1 MKNFIIILCF
11 FNVTIGF
18 SQDNA
23 SVLSLEEYLGYVKK
37 YHPILKQAY
46 LITSESEINLLKSRG
61 AFDPKLE
68 VDYGRKKFKDTEY
81 YDKLNAAF
89 KIPTWYGIE
98 LKANYENNNGI
109 YLNPESTTP
118 IDGLYSVGVSVSLA
132 RGLLTNKRMA
142 TLRQAKIYNEQAKA
156 KQELIINNIVY
167 NAITTYFNW
176 LKNYQSKLV
185 YDDYLLNA
193 KTRLRNIKK
202 GYELGDKPAIDT
214 LEASIN
220 LKNRLLDIEKAKIGY
235 LKSKLELSNYLWLE
249 NNLPLELE
257 DAIIPDINTINT
269 INLVLNSSLL
279 NVTDEVILNHPKI
292 LELRYKKESLEIEKR
307 LKANNLLPQVDL
319 QYNFLT
325 ADYKNINTLN
335 TGDYNTGLTVNFPL
349 FLRKER
355 AELKLAKL
363 KLQDIDF
370 DISATEVNLK
380 NKIEST
386 IQEIE
391 SYSVQYD
398 ILLDLVKDYEQLVKS
413 EERKFSLGEG
423 TLFLVNYREVKLI
436 ENQLKKIETA
446 YQLFSSKSDLMRIVT
461 AL

>member
-1 MKNFIIILCF
+1 MKKALIILYF
-11 FNVTIGF
+11 LNIAIGF
-18 SQDNA
+18 SQDNTN
-23 SVLSLEEYLGYVKK
+23 VLSLEEYLGYVKK
-37 YHPILKQAY
+37 YHPIVKQAY
-46 LITSESEINLLKSRG
+46 LITSESEMKLLKSRG
-61 AFDPKLE
+61 AFDPKFE
-68 VDYGRKKFKDTEY
+68 VDYDRKKFKNTEY

-98 LKANYENNNGI
+98 LKANYENNNGDF
-109 YLNPESTTP
+109 LNPESTVP

-132 RGLLTNKRMA
+132 KGLLTNKRMA
-142 TLRQAKIYNEQAKA
+142 TLKQAKLYNEQAQA
-156 KQELIINNIVY
+156 KQKIVINNILY

-176 LKNYQSKLV
+176 LKNYQAKLV
-185 YDDYLLNA
+185 YEDYVANA
-193 KTRLRNIKK
+193 KTRFNNIKT
-202 GYELGDKPAIDT
+202 GYEFGDKPAIDT

-220 LKNRLLDIEKAKIGY
+220 LKNRLLDFEKAKIGY

-257 DAIIPDINTINT
+257 EVITPDVNTINT
-269 INLVLNSSLL
+269 INLVLNSSIL
-279 NVTDEVILNHPKI
+279 NVTDDLILNHPK
-292 LELRYKKESLEIEKR
+292 LQELRFKKESLEVEKR
-307 LKANNLLPQVDL
+307 LKTNNLLPQVDL
-319 QYNFLT
+319 EYNFLT
-325 ADYKNINTLN
+325 SDYKNINTLN
-335 TGDYNTGLTVNFPL
+335 TGDYKTGLNVRFPL

-370 DISATEVNLK
+370 DISATEVSLK

-391 SYSVQYD
+391 SYTIQYD
-398 ILLDLVKDYEQLVKS
+398 ILLDLVNDYIQLVKS

-436 ENQLKKIETA
+436 ENQLKKIETE
-446 YQLFSSKSDLMRIVT
+446 YQLFSSKSDLMRILT
-461 AL
+461 DL